1 MAQTHSRLVTIGT
14 YQPRLCG
21 IATFTTDLTDA
32 VAKMPG
38 TDVFTVAVNDQGV
51 YDYPER
57 VRFEIAQEDVESYH
71 LAADFINRE
80 KPDGVILQHEYGI
93 FGGPSGSH
101 ILELLGRLEVP
112 VTTNFHTILEHPS
125 EEQHRILVAIAAR
138 SERVVTMSEHGVTFL
153 QTVYSVPSSKID
165 LIPHGVPVV
174 PFEGPSEQAISK
186 ASLGLEGRNVILTF
200 GLLSQNKGIETAIR
214 ALPEIVA
221 AHPDVIYLVLGATH
235 PHILA
240 HEGER
245 YREFLQDLA
254 ERLGV
259 AANVR
264 FENRFVSLEELVQFL
279 SLADLYVTPYLNR
292 EQITSGTLAYAL
304 GLGKAIVSTPYWYAE
319 ELLADGRGE
328 LVPFGDTGALA
339 QSVSELL
346 GNPERYGRL
355 RRRAYAYSRA
365 MTWPRV
371 AERYVAGVHAKKP
384 RRIHEAEEI
393 EAPPLNLGH
402 LRALS
407 DDTGVFQHATFTLP
421 NRHEGYTTDDNARA
435 LMVSVMAERLG
446 LGVAAELRPLTRTY
460 LAFLWY
466 AFDHAPGGGGRFCNF
481 MGFDRGWLEA
491 IGSENSHAR
500 ALRALAALQDYEDE
514 GLREAAFELFR
525 RALPAAHEFRSPRAA
540 ALTLLAF
547 REGFTPSEED
557 AARSLGETLTRH
569 LLDLFEEVATP
580 DWPWFETY
588 LSYSNAKVP
597 HALLRFGHLSGQAQA
612 VEVGLESLGWLVQ
625 EQTAP
630 QGYFAPVGCL
640 DVYRRGERKPR
651 FDQQPV
657 EAYATVSAC
666 LEAYSITAETHWLD
680 EAKRTFAW
688 FLGRNDLGLPVYDAT
703 SGGCFDGLHAH
714 RINRNQGSES
724 TLCYLLAHLELAE
737 VEQAHGPLEMTASH
751 D

>member
-32 VAKMPG
+32 LAKLPG
-38 TDVFTVAVNDQGV
+38 TDVFAVAVNDQGV
-51 YDYPER
+51 YDYPAR
-57 VRFEIAQEDVESYH
+57 VRFEIAQEDVKTYH

-93 FGGPSGSH
+93 FGGPSGGH

-125 EEQHRILVAIAAR
+125 DEQRRILVAIAAR

-153 QTVYSVPSSKID
+153 QTVYGVPSSKID

-174 PFEGPSEQAISK
+174 PFEGPLEQSISK
-186 ASLGLEGRNVILTF
+186 VSLGLEGRKAMLTF

-235 PHILA
+235 PHILT

-259 AANVR
+259 AANLR

-371 AERYVAGVHAKKP
+371 AERYVAGVHAKKL
-384 RRIHEAEEI
+384 RRTHEAEEI

-446 LGVAAELRPLTRTY
+446 LGVAAGLRPLTRTY
-460 LAFLWY
+460 LAFLWH
-466 AFDHAPGGGGRFCNF
+466 AFNHAPGGGGRFRNF

-500 ALRALAALQDYEDE
+500 ALRALATLQDYEDE

-525 RALPAAHEFRSPRAA
+525 RALPTAKEFRSPRAA
-540 ALTLLAF
+540 AITLLAF
-547 REGFTPSEED
+547 NEGFIPSEED

-569 LLDLFEEVATP
+569 LLDLFETVATP
-580 DWPWFETY
+580 DWPWFEPY

-597 HALLRFGHLSGQAQA
+597 HGLLRFGHLSGQVQA
-612 VEVGLESLGWLVQ
+612 VEVGLESLGWLIQV
-625 EQTAP
+625 QTAP
-630 QGYFAPVGCL
+630 QGLFAPVGCL

-666 LEAYSITAETHWLD
+666 LEAYSITTETHWLD
-680 EAKRTFAW
+680 EAKRAFAW
-688 FLGRNDLGLPVYDAT
+688 FLGRNDLGLPLYDAT
-703 SGGCFDGLHAH
+703 TGGCFDGLHAH
-714 RINRNQGSES
+714 RINCNQGSES
-724 TLCYLLAHLELAE
+724 TLCYLLARLELAE
-737 VEQAHGPLEMTASH
+737 AEQAHGPLEMTASH